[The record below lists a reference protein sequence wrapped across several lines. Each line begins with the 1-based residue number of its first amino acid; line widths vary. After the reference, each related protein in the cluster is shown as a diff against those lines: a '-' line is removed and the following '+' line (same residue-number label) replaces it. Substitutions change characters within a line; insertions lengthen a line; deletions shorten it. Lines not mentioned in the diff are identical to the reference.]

1 MNRLHKKCFI
11 ASAGTHLLLMLILFI
26 GPAFLSAKNPKSED
40 FQLLDFVP
48 PRTVDALVAANP
60 GGAPVQRQQQQ
71 QPPAQSQPVQESKPP
86 PAQKAPEPPN
96 VVDKKEPESFEVKPQ
111 KPRLPQIN
119 TTLTKRPSTNKQ
131 KQTEK
136 PTDKTDNRER
146 EAAENRRNTAA
157 AIARATANLD
167 KGLSA
172 STSVRIGDGDGR
184 GSGPAYANFLQLVKS
199 VYTRMWD
206 VPDGAS
212 DGAIISVSVTI
223 ARNGD
228 VVRSSITHRSGDSIA
243 DASVELL
250 LDRVQHVAPLP
261 EDSKD
266 DQRTVHIDF
275 SVKAAKRL
283 LG

>member
-1 MNRLHKKCFI
+1 MNRLQKKCFI

-26 GPAFLSAKNPKSED
+26 GPAFMSAKNPKSED

-48 PRTVDALVAANP
+48 PRTVDALVAANS
-60 GGAPVQRQQQQ
+60 GGAPMQRQQQQ
-71 QPPAQSQPVQESKPP
+71 QPPAAPPPVQEFKPP
-86 PAQKAPEPPN
+86 PVQKAQEPSN
-96 VVDKKEPESFEVKPQ
+96 VIEKKEAESFEAKPQ
-111 KPRLPQIN
+111 KPKLPQVN
-119 TTLTKRPSTNKQ
+119 TTLKSRHSTTKDKPA
-131 KQTEK
+131 EK
-136 PTDKTDNRER
+136 SDNRER
-146 EAAENRRNTAA
+146 EAAEARRNTAS

-172 STSVRIGDGDGR
+172 STSIRIGDGDGR
-184 GSGPAYANFLQLVKS
+184 GSGPAYANFLQVVKS
-199 VYTRMWD
+199 VYTRMWE

-228 VVRSSITHRSGDSIA
+228 VVRSSITHRSGDAIA

-250 LDRVQHVAPLP
+250 LDRVHHVAPLP

-266 DQRTVHIDF
+266 DQRTVNIDF

>member
-1 MNRLHKKCFI
+1 MNRLQKKCFI

-26 GPAFLSAKNPKSED
+26 GPAFMSAKNPKSED

-48 PRTVDALVAANP
+48 PRTVDALVAANS
-60 GGAPVQRQQQQ
+60 GGAPMQRQQQQ
-71 QPPAQSQPVQESKPP
+71 QPPAAPPPVQESKPP
-86 PAQKAPEPPN
+86 PVQKAQEPSN
-96 VVDKKEPESFEVKPQ
+96 VIEKKEAESFEAKPQ
-111 KPRLPQIN
+111 KPKLPQVN
-119 TTLTKRPSTNKQ
+119 TTLKSRHSTTKDKPA
-131 KQTEK
+131 EK
-136 PTDKTDNRER
+136 SDNRER
-146 EAAENRRNTAA
+146 EAAEARRNTAS

-172 STSVRIGDGDGR
+172 STSIRIGDGDGR
-184 GSGPAYANFLQLVKS
+184 GSGPAYANFLQVVKS
-199 VYTRMWD
+199 VYTRMWE

-228 VVRSSITHRSGDSIA
+228 VVRSSITHRSGDAIA

-250 LDRVQHVAPLP
+250 LDRVHHVAPLP

-266 DQRTVHIDF
+266 DQRTVNIDF